1 MCTGIEIAML
11 AGAALSA
18 GSAIDQG
25 NRKRDM
31 QYADAANIRDQA
43 QQEAQLIRRKTQ
55 RETSAARA
63 AMAGAGTALD
73 DFSMINTDEIQQLG
87 AQDEAMTILTGK
99 RQGRSLEYAGDMA
112 YQAAKF
118 EAIGG
123 LAQAG
128 YGAYTGWKGAKSASN
143 SYSYNG
149 DSGGTMYSQ
158 TGANIRGRR

>member
-18 GSAIDQG
+18 GSAIQQG
-25 NRKRDM
+25 NAKKDM
-31 QYADAANIRDQA
+31 QYQDAANVRDQA
-43 QQEAQLIRRKTQ
+43 LQEAQLIRRKTE
-55 RETSAARA
+55 RESSAARA
-63 AMAGAGTALD
+63 ALAGSGTALD
-73 DFSMINTDEIQQLG
+73 EFSMINTDEIQQLG

-112 YQAAKF
+112 YEAAKS

-128 YGAYTGWKGAKSASN
+128 FGAYTGWKGAKSASN

-158 TGANIRGRR
+158 TGAGIRGRR

>member
-18 GSAIDQG
+18 GSAIQQG
-25 NRKRDM
+25 KAKQEM
-31 QYADAANIRDQA
+31 QEADAANIRDQA
-43 QQEAQLIRRKTQ
+43 QQEAQLIRRKTE

-63 AMAGAGTALD
+63 ALAGSGTSLD
-73 DFSMINTDEIQQLG
+73 QFAQINTDEIQQLG
-87 AQDEAMTILTGK
+87 AQDEAMTILTGR

-112 YQAAKF
+112 YQSAKF

-158 TGANIRGRR
+158 TGAGIRGRR